1 MPSEKSPLSIPPLH
15 RVVQWPAVRIAL
27 YLLLLTI
34 AYLAPL
40 CVYFE
45 RHVWVTF
52 EDTHR
57 PGETFIS
64 DERFFQCMAD
74 RLSQSEEHS
83 NRIPYVILP
92 VTLDYQDIKVLF
104 CNITAPIT
112 YVMFINNGEF
122 VPLRKL
128 LDRLSDKMS
137 DYLDKR
143 LFIIHHPENVGYAA
157 AVNEGLRH
165 ALTFSVERV
174 PWVFITNADVRFG
187 QGLIE
192 DFIAKVNKE
201 TENQTTR
208 IKELEAEVAAE
219 PTALKN
225 VADARFTYRSDK
237 LPVVTA
243 PSLPY
248 RIRAMPPEEMVREFE
263 DTYGVFYTSHVP
275 YMSTFALPRL
285 TIATVGFFDENNYP
299 AYGEDNDYAWRID
312 ALGFKVYCSKR
323 GRYVHIE
330 NANLNVDNLSK
341 KYGSYKYTAY
351 AQQSLKFV
359 RMHYPR
365 NRIEYR
371 RTKWFPDQQNVETHK
386 GRMPL
391 PFRGNLPVDMWV
403 MDTQRL
409 KMIIDIGEGRRC
421 RFVGMFYNLSL
432 LDFNVSAITDHE
444 QK

>member
-1 MPSEKSPLSIPPLH
+1 MRSRKSHLSNSPLH
-15 RVVQWPAVRIAL
+15 RVVQRPAVRIAL
-27 YLLLLTI
+27 YLLLFII

-45 RHVWVTF
+45 RDVLVTF

-112 YVMFINNGEF
+112 YIMFINNGEF
-122 VPLRKL
+122 DPLRKL

-208 IKELEAEVAAE
+208 MKELEAEVAAE

-237 LPVVTA
+237 PPVVTA

-285 TIATVGFFDENNYP
+285 TIATVGFFDENHYP
-299 AYGEDNDYAWRID
+299 AYGEDHDYAWRMH

-330 NANLNVDNLSK
+330 NANLDADRLSK
-341 KYGSYKYTAY
+341 EYGLYKYTAY
-351 AQQSLKFV
+351 VQQSLKFA
-359 RMHYPR
+359 RMNYQPIR
-365 NRIEYR
+365 LEYR
-371 RTKWFPDQQNVETHK
+371 RTKWFPNQRIVETDM

-403 MDTQRL
+403 VDTQRRET
-409 KMIIDIGEGRRC
+409 IIDMGEARRC
-421 RFVGMFYNLSL
+421 RSVHRLYNLSL
-432 LDFNVSAITDHE
+432 LDFNVSAITDHQ